1 VQFHRHKQ
9 TSQGGISKLGE
20 CKAVRRVIRDNDHQ
34 INVAVRVSLSRGM
47 RPEEMDFQRLQG
59 RNQALHDL
67 LEEFI
72 GYLFHNVDYTRFQ

>member
-1 VQFHRHKQ
+1 
-9 TSQGGISKLGE
+9 
-20 CKAVRRVIRDNDHQ
+20 
-34 INVAVRVSLSRGM
+34 
-47 RPEEMDFQRLQG
+47 MDFQRLQG